1 YVNYSCR
8 DDYGVSH
15 KKVSAWAGLHY
26 FASRAGKAANADSQ
40 TVLTWPAGNGFLV
53 QKLSEICKD
62 KIRTNTLTY
71 RIEKYENFYY
81 VDTIH
86 PETNSLIRY
95 KSKNIIYASPRYTA
109 KKVIKNY
116 KDDVAN
122 TLDFTPWLIAN
133 ITLKEKPTGLGSNL
147 SWDNVSFYSKSLGY
161 IVANHQDLT
170 LHRKETVVTYY
181 LPLDEEEP
189 KAERLKA
196 YLRSKEDWVDI
207 ILEDLEKMH
216 AGITDTILEID
227 LWIWGHG
234 MVSPGI
240 NFLWS
245 EKREKLL
252 KSFMGIEFANSDMS
266 GISIFEEAQYRGC
279 EAAKKILKQISI

>member
-1 YVNYSCR
+1 
-8 DDYGVSH
+8 
-15 KKVSAWAGLHY
+15 
-26 FASRAGKAANADSQ
+26 
-40 TVLTWPAGNGFLV
+40 
-53 QKLSEICKD
+53 
-62 KIRTNTLTY
+62 
-71 RIEKYENFYY
+71 
-81 VDTIH
+81 IH